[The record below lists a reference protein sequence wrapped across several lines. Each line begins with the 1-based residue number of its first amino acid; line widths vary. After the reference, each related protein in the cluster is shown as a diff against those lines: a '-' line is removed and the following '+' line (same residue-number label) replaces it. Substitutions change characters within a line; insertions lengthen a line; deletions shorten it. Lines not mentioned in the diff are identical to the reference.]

1 MTFADDKLQKSAI
14 RVITVQALTTV
25 STAAGALVFYG
36 LQPALAAAF
45 GGGLAMVVTF
55 FSARWVYDAGETAQ
69 KQPYIG
75 AGAFYLVAG
84 KRLLLT
90 LLGFAIGFGV
100 FKLLP
105 APLLLAFGLS
115 YLGYI
120 FASRRG
126 RY

>member
-1 MTFADDKLQKSAI
+1 MIFADDKLQKSAV
-14 RVITVQALTTV
+14 RVIFVQILI
-25 STAAGALVFYG
+25 TAIIAASALVFYG
-36 LQPALAAAF
+36 LQPALAAAY
-45 GGGLAMVVTF
+45 GGGLAMSLVF
-55 FSARWVYDAGETAQ
+55 FSALWVYSAGETAQ

-75 AGAFYLVAG
+75 AGAFYMAAG

-90 LLGFAIGFGV
+90 LLGFGIGFGI

-105 APLLLAFGLS
+105 VPLLLAFGLS
-115 YLGYI
+115 HLGYI

>member
-1 MTFADDKLQKSAI
+1 MTFADDKLQKSPI
-14 RVITVQALTTV
+14 RVIVVQALTTTGMV
-25 STAAGALVFYG
+25 ASALVFYG

-45 GGGLAMVVTF
+45 GGGLAMVVAF

-75 AGAFYLVAG
+75 VGAFYLAAG

-105 APLLLAFGLS
+105 VPLLLAFGLS